1 MTDDDG
7 DPIYVVAKGHLY
19 FILTHIVFSCLNTK
33 SFI

>member
-7 DPIYVVAKGHLY
+7 DPIVVVAKGRLY
-19 FILTHIVFSCLNTK
+19 LILTHLVFSCLNTK